1 MQTAPVANILS
12 RVFTVVGTAVLVVS
26 MSASISGQWLDHRS
40 PGIPRAPDG
49 TPDLSARTPRTSD
62 GKPDLSGLWV
72 AEKDPAG
79 VAGGIE
85 GIVAPKY
92 MINITRDLK
101 PGDVPFTPQAAA
113 LYKERAAN
121 LFKDNPLVRCLPAG
135 VPRLNAYTHPY
146 KIVQTPGL
154 IVVLYESLTM
164 FRQIFTDGRS
174 LPRDPE
180 PTWMGYSVGSWEGDT
195 LVVHTAG
202 FNDKSWLDGSGHPH
216 TDAMRLTERFRR
228 RDVGHMDI
236 EMTIDDPKS
245 YTRPLTYTQGQ
256 ALLPD
261 SELIEYVCNENNEAN
276 FPQLLRK

>member
-1 MQTAPVANILS
+1 MQTSPVANLWLHTLTGAGVMVIVASL
-12 RVFTVVGTAVLVVS
+12 
-26 MSASISGQWLDHRS
+26 SASGGGGQWLERT
-40 PGIPRAPDG
+40 PGLSRTPDG
-49 TPDLSARTPRTSD
+49 RPNLSAPAPRTSD

-72 AEKDPAG
+72 AEKDPSG

-92 MINITRDLK
+92 MINILQDLTL
-101 PGDVPFTPQAAA
+101 GDLPLQPEAAA
-113 LYKERAAN
+113 LYKQRAAD

-174 LPRDPE
+174 LPKDPE

-245 YTRPLTYTQGQ
+245 YNRPVTYTQPQ
-256 ALLPD
+256 ELLPD
-261 SELIEYVCNENNEAN
+261 AELIEYICNENNEAN
-276 FPQLLRK
+276 FPQILRK

>member
-1 MQTAPVANILS
+1 MVVVAS
-12 RVFTVVGTAVLVVS
+12 V
-26 MSASISGQWLDHRS
+26 SASGGGGQWLEPT
-40 PGIPRAPDG
+40 PGLSRALDG
-49 TPDLSARTPRTSD
+49 RPDLGAPAPRTSD
-62 GKPDLSGLWV
+62 RKPDLSGLWV
-72 AEKDPAG
+72 AERDPAG

-92 MINITRDLK
+92 MINILRDLK
-101 PGDVPFTPQAAA
+101 PGDVPLRPEAAA
-113 LYKERAAN
+113 LYKQRAAD

-174 LPRDPE
+174 LPKDPE
-180 PTWMGYSVGSWEGDT
+180 PTWMGYSVGTWEGDT
-195 LVVHTAG
+195 LVVHTSG

-216 TDAMRLTERFRR
+216 SDAMRLTERFRR

-236 EMTIDDPKS
+236 EVTIDDPKS
-245 YTRPLTYTQGQ
+245 YTRPLTYTQPQ
-256 ALLPD
+256 ELLPD
-261 SELIEYVCNENNEAN
+261 AELIEYICNENNEAN
-276 FPQLLRK
+276 FPQILRK

>member
-1 MQTAPVANILS
+1 MQTSPVANLWLRTLTGAGVMVIVASL
-12 RVFTVVGTAVLVVS
+12 
-26 MSASISGQWLDHRS
+26 SASGGGGQWLERTS
-40 PGIPRAPDG
+40 GLSRTPDG
-49 TPDLSARTPRTSD
+49 RPNLSAPAPKTSD

-72 AEKDPAG
+72 AEKDPSG

-92 MINITRDLK
+92 MINILRDLTL
-101 PGDVPFTPQAAA
+101 GDLPLQPEAAA
-113 LYKERAAN
+113 LYKQRAAD

-174 LPRDPE
+174 LPKDPE
-180 PTWMGYSVGSWEGDT
+180 PTWMGYSIGTWEGDT
-195 LVVHTAG
+195 LVVHSSG

-216 TDAMRLTERFRR
+216 SDAMRLTERFRR

-245 YTRPLTYTQGQ
+245 YNRPVTYTQPQ
-256 ALLPD
+256 ELLAD
-261 SELIEYVCNENNEAN
+261 AELIEYICNENNEAN
-276 FPQLLRK
+276 FPQILRK